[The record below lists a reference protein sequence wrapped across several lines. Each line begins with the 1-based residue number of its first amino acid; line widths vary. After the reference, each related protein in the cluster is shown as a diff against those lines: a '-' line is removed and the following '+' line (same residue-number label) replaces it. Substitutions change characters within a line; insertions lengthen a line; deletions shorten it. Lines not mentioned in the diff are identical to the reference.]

1 MKLLIIRPQPGNDA
15 SASRALEAGFEPVQ
29 LPFFEVRA
37 RAWNAPPVAQFDS
50 LLITSANAIRHA
62 GAGLEAFTALP
73 VHAVVQN
80 SAAAVTA
87 AGLMLASVGTMGVDE
102 ALQQA
107 KAAGH
112 HHLLWLAGARIRPI
126 SIAPPGMQI
135 ETQHHLFFRTC
146 RTTRRCGNGHH
157 CQCGYCCAPFGPRST
172 RFAELVD
179 SSRLSRDDIWIAAF
193 SSAIAQAAGP
203 GWRGIAIAERPDDQA
218 LLSAAHTLVKQAHNQ
233 GRKGTGFELASRRC
247 TVDIGICRWRI
258 GSKLAVDI
266 GAFAMGGS
274 CAFGSGSARRTDARN
289 CSATG

>member
-15 SASRALEAGFEPVQ
+15 SARRALEAGFEPVQ

-37 RAWNAPPVAQFDS
+37 RAWNAPLVAQFDS

-73 VHAVVQN
+73 VHAVGQN
-80 SAAAVTA
+80 SADAVTA
-87 AGLMLASVGTMGVDE
+87 AGLMLASVGTMGVGE

-112 HHLLWLAGARIRPI
+112 HHLLWLAGEDQTDFD
-126 SIAPPGMQI
+126 APPGMQI
-135 ETQHHLFFRTC
+135 ETQITYSSEPVELPVD
-146 RTTRRCGNGHH
+146 TTDIIASVDIVVLHSARAAR
-157 CQCGYCCAPFGPRST
+157 

-218 LLSAAHTLVKQAHNQ
+218 LLSAAHTLVKQ
-233 GRKGTGFELASRRC
+233 
-247 TVDIGICRWRI
+247 
-258 GSKLAVDI
+258 
-266 GAFAMGGS
+266 GA
-274 CAFGSGSARRTDARN
+274 
-289 CSATG
+289 